1 MQGIRA
7 QLPTNIALEGLER
20 LASDPNW
27 GWHRKYNGDRRT
39 IKKEAGRIQDFNRDG
54 KVGKGL
60 PKNIMDA
67 LLSHPLPQFLIDVEF
82 VHFGGH
88 DTIYIFDALIL
99 SDEFVAVEEF
109 EYREARYH
117 AEFDNFAACIVP
129 VFTARTQEEKTA
141 MFVQAAQDGCEGI
154 VAHNMRAA
162 YEEGRSE
169 NVWKFKF
176 WKTLD
181 AVVIGPDP
189 KGHHSVRLG
198 CYDEYGKLHEICGA
212 KILDFHP
219 TKGQVVEVKY
229 NKGTKHLHIME
240 IHMERIRTDKRPA
253 ECVLSQI
260 VVNEDFRR

>member
-99 SDEFVAVEEF
+99 GDEFVAVEEF

-129 VFTARTQEEKTA
+129 VFTARTQEEKIA
-141 MFVQAAQDGCEGI
+141 MFVQAKQDGCEGI
-154 VAHNMRAA
+154 VAHNMRAS

-176 WKTLD
+176 VKDCDVVVLGPSRKGHD
-181 AVVIGPDP
+181 SVDVGVYNEQGKLFRVCGCKNKNDFSPHKGDVVI
-189 KGHHSVRLG
+189 
-198 CYDEYGKLHEICGA
+198 
-212 KILDFHP
+212 
-219 TKGQVVEVKY
+219 VKY
-229 NKGTKHLHIME
+229 LSASRNYHLIQP
-240 IHMERIRTDKRPA
+240 RLVARRDDKQPK
-253 ECVLSQI
+253 ECTIDQLVK
-260 VVNEDFRR
+260 NEGY